1 MSDTLSHSDADV
13 REYLDSLKKK
23 SAEDNH
29 QTTGCPDLHL
39 LLAAREGVLLPEIQ
53 STILNHT
60 RQCTLC
66 RVLQDSIEREK
77 LPHVSKEQL
86 KNLRAHLHGK
96 LSDAFAPEVFA
107 HSWSLWI
114 RRLVPVA
121 AALLLVLSLGLG
133 YRYFYPGDTPF
144 TQVLVPASTPAADPA
159 TLVRLE
165 PAPVELPLDALLIRR
180 DSGANEST
188 LYIRQLAEA
197 LAPYQKG
204 DYLQASSG
212 LAQLAHLYPN
222 APEIPFFQGIC
233 LLFLDKPGEAVR
245 YLSREDLYRGTSYQ
259 RRASWYLGIA
269 YLHLGNS
276 AGAMTEFQKLCQDVG
291 ERKTEACEAAESLST
306 HGSHAN
312 GQ

>member
-1 MSDTLSHSDADV
+1 MSDTLSRSDADV

-23 SAEDNH
+23 SAEGDRR
-29 QTTGCPDLHL
+29 TTGCPDLHL
-39 LLAAREGVLLPEIQ
+39 LLAAREGVLPPEIQ
-53 STILNHT
+53 STIQDHA

-86 KNLRAHLHGK
+86 KNLGAHLHGK
-96 LSDAFAPEVFA
+96 LSDASAPEGFA
-107 HSWSLWI
+107 HSLSLWI
-114 RRLVPVA
+114 RRLAPVA
-121 AALLLVLSLGLG
+121 TALLLVLSLGLG
-133 YRYFYPGDTPF
+133 YRQFYSGDTPL
-144 TQVLVPASTPAADPA
+144 TEILVPASAPAADPA
-159 TLVRLE
+159 SLVRLE

-180 DSGANEST
+180 DSGANEPT

-212 LAQLAHLYPN
+212 LAQMAHLYPN
-222 APEIPFFQGIC
+222 APEVPFFQGIC

-245 YLSREDLYRGTSYQ
+245 HLSREDLYRGTSYQ
-259 RRASWYLGIA
+259 RKASWYLGIA
-269 YLHLGNS
+269 YLHLGNT
-276 AGAMTEFQKLCQDVG
+276 AGAMKEFRKLCQNGG

-306 HGSHAN
+306 LGSHAN
-312 GQ
+312 GK